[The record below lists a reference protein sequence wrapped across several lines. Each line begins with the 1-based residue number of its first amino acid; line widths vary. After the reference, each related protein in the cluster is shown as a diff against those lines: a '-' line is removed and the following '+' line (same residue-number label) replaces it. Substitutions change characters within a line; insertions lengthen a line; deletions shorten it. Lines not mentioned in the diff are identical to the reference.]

1 MHFLVYPSLLFAGL
15 LFGVFLTSM
24 LAVSK
29 REDEE
34 ELRDLNAARII
45 WRGRP
50 HPFQM
55 QKEVCWHY
63 TEDGPD
69 AFPEHWQVQALQ
81 VLYEVKDDQVVS

>member
-1 MHFLVYPSLLFAGL
+1 MHFLVYPSLVFAGL

-29 REDEE
+29 RADED
-34 ELRDLNAARII
+34 LDANTTRVI

-69 AFPEHWQVQALQ
+69 AFPEHWQVQALR